1 MKILD
6 IPQSGK
12 EGLNVSLQGRYGQVR
27 RALVIPTN
35 PRTSAQMGVRDI
47 FSRVAKGW
55 RALTQAQRE
64 AWIAAAAQQQSKA
77 RLGQSGPLTGSQLY
91 VKVNATLAQ
100 FGQPTVDTPPSIPA
114 FPDLAPK
121 DLVITNTGGV
131 IALKLTCPTDPGE
144 ATIIR
149 ASAPQSAGREVC
161 RDVRILGTCPAPV
174 GGSADIT
181 GLYTARFGVPAAGT
195 KVFVVA
201 NQFVDGYEDLGTE
214 FTAVVPEGA

>member
-12 EGLNVSLQGRYGQVR
+12 EGLSVSLQGRYGQVR

-55 RALTQAQRE
+55 RALTQVQRN
-64 AWIAAAAQQQSKA
+64 AWIAAAAQQKSKS

-91 VKVNATLAQ
+91 VKVNATLSQ
-100 FGQPTVDTPPSIPA
+100 FGQATVNTPPSIPA
-114 FPDLAPK
+114 FPALAPQN
-121 DLVITNTGGV
+121 LVITNTGGV
-131 IALKLTCPTDPGE
+131 IALRLTCPTDPGE

-161 RDVRILGTCPAPV
+161 KDVRVLGACPAPMAGV
-174 GGSADIT
+174 SDIT
-181 GLYTARFGVPAAGT
+181 GLYTARFGVPAVGS

-214 FTAVVPEGA
+214 FVAVVPSVA